1 LEVQKDA
8 TKLLVPLILVV
19 LQTIVNSLYLEMPHA
34 NTALSETKI
43 SAAQVMSVKLRPVLL
58 RLKDTALLEPQ
69 AAVKVKQLLLHA
81 LLIKLVKSLVKT
93 RQFVLMSHARVL
105 VSAKLC
111 TAQCPLLELKFVHS
125 VQKVIVLLDTYV
137 ISPQVFARMDA
148 LLRSLPL
155 SARLVHT
162 VAWT

>member
-1 LEVQKDA
+1 
-8 TKLLVPLILVV
+8 
-19 LQTIVNSLYLEMPHA
+19 MPHA

-43 SAAQVMSVKLRPVLL
+43 SAAQVISVQHRPALK
-58 RLKDTALLEPQ
+58 RLKVTALLEPHY
-69 AAVKVKQLLLHA
+69 AVKNKKLLMYA
-81 LLIKLVKSLVKT
+81 LLTKIVWSMLQT
-93 RQFVLMSHARVL
+93 RQCVLMSNARVL
-105 VSAKLC
+105 MFAKLC
-111 TAQCPLLELKFVHS
+111 TAQCPLLELKFVNS